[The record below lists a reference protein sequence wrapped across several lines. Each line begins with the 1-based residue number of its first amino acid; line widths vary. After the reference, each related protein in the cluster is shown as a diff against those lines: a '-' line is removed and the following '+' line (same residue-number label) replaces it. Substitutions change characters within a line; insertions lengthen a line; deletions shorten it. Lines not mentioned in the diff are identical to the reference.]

1 MSDPLLAAVIA
12 AEDAIDDIQVELV
25 EERAR
30 HQAALDAP
38 RGCIYGPSV
47 PIAGFTKVTEF
58 VFKTG
63 LQPQLVRCYPG
74 SSNSL
79 SQVRT
84 AIGTYPG
91 AAIVYNMHVASK
103 NPTQAQLEGWVKAI
117 EVEALKVPRFV
128 LCPDAEMDRPR
139 SYTTAQF
146 IASFKKTALA
156 VKQYAPHVEL
166 SLNPTGWL
174 FADRIGQY
182 DELLPLYDLLCL
194 DPYWEPAGTGGVQG
208 SEKNLAAAVVF
219 CEATGKR
226 LGLAEWGA
234 TNGNY
239 KLLSDGLTWIR
250 QHPICELSCYYIED
264 SPTVPIR
271 GALTTP
277 EAFAVYRAGAS

>member
-1 MSDPLLAAVIA
+1 VTIDSLLAHLEA
-12 AEDAIDDIQVELV
+12 AEDDAEELATAV
-25 EERAR
+25 DRLTAELD
-30 HQAALDAP
+30 QANT
-38 RGCIYGPSV
+38 GCLYGISV
-47 PIAGFTKVTEF
+47 PMAGFAKVDEF
-58 VFKTG
+58 VLKSG
-63 LQPQLVRCYPG
+63 LQPEVIRCYPG

-84 AIGTYPG
+84 AIQKYPG

-103 NPTQAQLEGWVKAI
+103 NLGTLQIDALVKAL
-117 EVEALKVPRFV
+117 EVEAKKAPRFV
-128 LCPDAEMDRPR
+128 LCPDAEPDRPR
-139 SYTTAQF
+139 TYNTAQF
-146 IASFKKTALA
+146 IAGFKQVVQSVATH
-156 VKQYAPHVEL
+156 APHVEV
-166 SLNPTGWL
+166 SLNLTGWD
-174 FADRIGQY
+174 FASRIGAY
-182 DELLPLYDLLCL
+182 DPLLPFYNLLCL
-194 DPYWEPAGTGGVQG
+194 DPYWEPAGVGGTQG

-250 QHPICELSCYYIED
+250 QHPICELSCYYVED